1 MPADVLYK
9 LLLLPAIFALY
20 AFTCHWNSPENR
32 RNWLR
37 TIAVANI
44 SYALATAVLVY
55 EHYDT
60 LEWPGVLY
68 FGVEIPVV
76 GVIAMAEWRI
86 SSAPPPIIS
95 RDIV

>member
-1 MPADVLYK
+1 MKNP
-9 LLLLPAIFALY
+9 
-20 AFTCHWNSPENR
+20 

-37 TIAVANI
+37 AIAVANI
-44 SYALATAVLVY
+44 VYALATVVLVY

-60 LEWPGVLY
+60 LEWPCVLY
-68 FGVEIPVV
+68 FGVEIAVV